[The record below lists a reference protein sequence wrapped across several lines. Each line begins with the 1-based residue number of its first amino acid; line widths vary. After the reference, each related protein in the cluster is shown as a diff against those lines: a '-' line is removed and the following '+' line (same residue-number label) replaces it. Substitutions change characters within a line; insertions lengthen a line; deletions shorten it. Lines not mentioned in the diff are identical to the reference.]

1 MFYRFPILGHFI
13 TKEKRIMESIVEVLN
28 MLLIF
33 FIVVFACVAIDRLFK
48 RRK

>member
-1 MFYRFPILGHFI
+1 
-13 TKEKRIMESIVEVLN
+13 MESIVEVLN